1 MNKPNKFLTFMKKNA
16 LYFILT
22 ACILAVGLS
31 VTLMLIA
38 QDQQN
43 NVQVEVPVIET
54 PLPDETNKPSST
66 PDDNEVVEPVQKPI
80 TFIMPVNNTTS
91 ILEYSEELTWCST
104 LSRFEVHKAMDFFA
118 EEGSSVYAV
127 YDGVIESVTST
138 FLQGVSIT
146 IDHGN
151 GLKTVYNSLAD
162 GDQVFVGQI
171 VSQGDI
177 IGEVSQTNRQ
187 EYKDGAHLH
196 FEVLENNISIDPIKY
211 LSINEK

>member
-1 MNKPNKFLTFMKKNA
+1 MNKKNKFLTFMKKNA

-22 ACILAVGLS
+22 GCILAVGLS

-38 QDQQN
+38 QEN
-43 NVQVEVPVIET
+43 NSVQVDVPVIET
-54 PLPDETNKPSST
+54 PLPDDINKPSSM

-80 TFIMPVNNTTS
+80 TFIMPVDNTSS
-91 ILEYSEELTWCST
+91 IVEYSEELTWCST

-118 EEGSSVYAV
+118 PEGSNVYAV
-127 YDGVIESVTST
+127 YDGVVESVTST

-171 VSQGDI
+171 VNQGDI
-177 IGEVSQTNRQ
+177 IGEVSVTNRQ

>member
-1 MNKPNKFLTFMKKNA
+1 MNKKNKFLTFMKKNA

-22 ACILAVGLS
+22 GCILAVGLS

-38 QDQQN
+38 QEN
-43 NVQVEVPVIET
+43 NSVQVDVPVIET
-54 PLPDETNKPSST
+54 PLPDDINKPSST

-80 TFIMPVNNTTS
+80 TFIMPVDNTSS
-91 ILEYSEELTWCST
+91 IVEYSEELTWCST

-118 EEGSSVYAV
+118 PEGSKVYAV
-127 YDGVIESVTST
+127 YDGVVESVTST

-171 VSQGDI
+171 VNQGDI
-177 IGEVSQTNRQ
+177 IGEVSVTNRQ

>member
-1 MNKPNKFLTFMKKNA
+1 MNKKNKFLTFMKKNA

-22 ACILAVGLS
+22 GCILAVGLS

-38 QDQQN
+38 QEN
-43 NVQVEVPVIET
+43 NSVQVDVPVIET
-54 PLPDETNKPSST
+54 PLPDDINKPSST

-80 TFIMPVNNTTS
+80 TFIMPVDNTSS
-91 ILEYSEELTWCST
+91 IVEYSEELTWCST
-104 LSRFEVHKAMDFFA
+104 LSRFEAHKAMDFFA
-118 EEGSSVYAV
+118 PEGSNVYAV
-127 YDGVIESVTST
+127 YDGVVESVTST

-171 VSQGDI
+171 VNQGDI
-177 IGEVSQTNRQ
+177 IGEVSVTNRQ

>member
-1 MNKPNKFLTFMKKNA
+1 MNKKNKFLTFMKKNA

-22 ACILAVGLS
+22 GCILAVGLS

-38 QDQQN
+38 QEN
-43 NVQVEVPVIET
+43 NSVQVDVPVIET
-54 PLPDETNKPSST
+54 PLPDDTNKPSST

-80 TFIMPVNNTTS
+80 TFIMPVDNTSS
-91 ILEYSEELTWCST
+91 IVEYSEELTWCST

-118 EEGSSVYAV
+118 PEGSNVYAV
-127 YDGVIESVTST
+127 YDGVVESVTST

-171 VSQGDI
+171 VNQGDI
-177 IGEVSQTNRQ
+177 IGEVSVTNRQ

>member
-1 MNKPNKFLTFMKKNA
+1 MNKKNKFLTFMKKNA

-22 ACILAVGLS
+22 GCILAVGLS

-38 QDQQN
+38 QEN
-43 NVQVEVPVIET
+43 NSVQVDVPVIET
-54 PLPDETNKPSST
+54 PLPDDINKPSST

-80 TFIMPVNNTTS
+80 TFIMPVDNTSS
-91 ILEYSEELTWCST
+91 IVEYSEELTWCST

-118 EEGSSVYAV
+118 PEGSNVYAV
-127 YDGVIESVTST
+127 YDGVVESVTST

-171 VSQGDI
+171 VNQGDI
-177 IGEVSQTNRQ
+177 IGEVSVTNRQ